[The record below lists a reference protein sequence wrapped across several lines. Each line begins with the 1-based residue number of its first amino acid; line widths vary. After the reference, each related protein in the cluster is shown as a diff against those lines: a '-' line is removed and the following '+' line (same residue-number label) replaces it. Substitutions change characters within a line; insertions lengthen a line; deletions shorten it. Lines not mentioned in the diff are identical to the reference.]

1 MKKYSQHLKV
11 RSYELDSQAHVNY
24 AVYLNYCE
32 FCRVATLKQVGLP
45 FETYI
50 NEGKF
55 IVIAEANL
63 KYIMP
68 AFLGDEL
75 EITLEGIKAGRTNMT
90 FKQEIYN
97 TRTTKKIFEATMRA
111 VFINRQGR
119 PIQMDESFRKIF
131 FD

>member
-1 MKKYSQHLKV
+1 MKKYSQRLKV
-11 RSYELDSQAHVNY
+11 RSYELDSQGHVNY

-32 FCRVATLKQVGLP
+32 FCRVVTLQQVGLP
-45 FETYI
+45 FENYI

-63 KYIMP
+63 KYLTP

-75 EITLEGIKAGRTNMT
+75 EITLEGANAGRSNMT
-90 FKQEIYN
+90 FKQEIFN
-97 TRTTKKIFEATMRA
+97 TQTNRKVFEATMRA
-111 VFINRQGR
+111 VFINKQGR
-119 PIQMDESFRKIF
+119 PIQMDESFKNVF